1 MPRERPVTLSANDT
15 SQTCA
20 IVLLADGFEETDAI
34 VVLGLLRQAGLYVKS
49 LGLTSGLIC
58 SAHGVRILPDL
69 TFDDLDRLA
78 ESTAISM
85 VILPEGRNGLARLE
99 ADPRVH
105 RLLRQVAAERG
116 YIVTSAEGLRVPRAA
131 AIWNN
136 EPRETDNDHRM
147 PVILREPGESLEG
160 LALSLIRRL
169 KQPP

>member
-1 MPRERPVTLSANDT
+1 MSIKDT

-20 IVLLADGFEETDAI
+20 VILLADGFEETDAI
-34 VVLGLLRQAGLYVKS
+34 VVLGLLRQAGLCVKS

-58 SAHGVRILPDL
+58 SAHGVCILPDL
-69 TFDDLDRLA
+69 TFDDLDRLTEA
-78 ESTAISM
+78 TAIRM

-116 YIVTSAEGLRVPRAA
+116 YIATSTEGLRVPRAA
-131 AIWNN
+131 AVWYSQS
-136 EPRETDNDHRM
+136 EETKNDQWM
-147 PVILREPGESLEG
+147 PVILREPGESLAG